1 MQILIYVALYCELTD
16 FFGHLQ
22 WFRSGLSNILKAYA
36 VVLFGFIS
44 FDQTLVMQLAQEG
57 AGVYPHGSSNRIGA
71 FLATNSIAVEPFQI
85 LTSTCTSS
93 VFRKIVY

>member
-1 MQILIYVALYCELTD
+1 MVFAQVCRIFLKLMQLFCL
-16 FFGHLQ
+16 
-22 WFRSGLSNILKAYA
+22 
-36 VVLFGFIS
+36 VLLVS
-44 FDQTLVMQLAQEG
+44 FDQTLVVHLAQEG